1 MIRHCVLG
9 RFRADVG
16 ESERIAIQG
25 DLEALRDRI
34 GGMGPVHFS
43 ANVSPE
49 HFARGF
55 THGFTIDFDD
65 AAARDAYLVHPDHQR
80 AGARLVAALEGGTDG
95 LLVIDL
101 DLTAAAHILPP
112 PMAR

>member
-1 MIRHCVLG
+1 MIRHCVFVT
-9 RFRADVG
+9 FRDDVPAD
-16 ESERIAIQG
+16 ERAAIHA
-25 DLEALRDRI
+25 DLEALRGHV

-49 HFARGF
+49 PFARGL

-65 AAARDAYLVHPDHQR
+65 ASARDAYLVHPEHRR
-80 AGARLVAALEGGTDG
+80 AGARLVAALAGGTDG

-101 DLTAAAHILPP
+101 DLTGAA
-112 PMAR
+112 

>member
-1 MIRHCVLG
+1 MIRHCVFVT
-9 RFRADVG
+9 FRDDV
-16 ESERIAIQG
+16 SLDERIAIQG
-25 DLEALRDRI
+25 DLEALREHVN
-34 GGMGPVHFS
+34 GMGPVHFS

-65 AAARDAYLVHPDHQR
+65 VAARDAYLVHPEHQR
-80 AGARLVAALEGGTDG
+80 AGARLVAALAGGTDG

-101 DLTAAAHILPP
+101 DLSTAAHILPP
-112 PMAR
+112 PLAR